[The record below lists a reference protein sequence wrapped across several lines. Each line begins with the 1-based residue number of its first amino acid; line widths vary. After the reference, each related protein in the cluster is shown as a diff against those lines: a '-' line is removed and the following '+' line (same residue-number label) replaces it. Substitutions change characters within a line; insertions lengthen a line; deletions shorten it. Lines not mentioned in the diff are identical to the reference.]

1 MKDIS
6 RRDFLKGAAAAGV
19 VGSVFGAATA
29 FAESPVESYKYQGGS
44 NMKIT
49 KITPI
54 PCSSRW
60 MLVKVETDAG
70 ITGWGECGV
79 WAWQTATAEA
89 VRIFESLLIGKD
101 PFRIEWLW
109 NSMTRTPHFRGIVIQ
124 AAISGIDIALWDIK
138 GKALGVPIYELLG
151 GAIRDKIRAYETT
164 SAKTPEEVGA
174 NVKKLVDE
182 GWNHV
187 RVRPLSSN
195 ASDTTAAMCR
205 KNAEMFKAI
214 REAAGWDVDLSFEI
228 HRQCTPIQAI
238 EIGKAIEP
246 YRIHFFEDPFNDI
259 PEVARYV
266 TEKCPVPVANGERCF
281 NIYEL
286 ANLVQNT
293 DVAFLRPDMCTI
305 GGITAGMK
313 VARFAEAHNVNIIP
327 HNPLC
332 PISTLAALH
341 IDRVVPNFEVQE
353 WPGTFGDFNAMIK
366 GDSIKAENGYIIMP
380 EGPGIGVEL
389 VDDIAE
395 QFPFQGRKP
404 SWSFHEDGS
413 PIDR

>member
-1 MKDIS
+1 MILNFVGEG
-6 RRDFLKGAAAAGV
+6 DFFIGGTVVYAG
-19 VGSVFGAATA
+19 
-29 FAESPVESYKYQGGS
+29 
-44 NMKIT
+44 M
-49 KITPI
+49 
-54 PCSSRW
+54 
-60 MLVKVETDAG
+60 
-70 ITGWGECGV
+70 
-79 WAWQTATAEA
+79 
-89 VRIFESLLIGKD
+89 
-101 PFRIEWLW
+101 
-109 NSMTRTPHFRGIVIQ
+109 
-124 AAISGIDIALWDIK
+124 SGIDIALWDIK
-138 GKALGVPIYELLG
+138 GKALGVPVYELLG
-151 GAIRDKIRAYETT
+151 GATRDKIRAYETT
-164 SAKTPEEVGA
+164 SGKTPEEVA
-174 NVKKLVDE
+174 KNVKKLVDE

-187 RVRPLSSN
+187 RVRPLSNN

-214 REAAGWDVDLSFEI
+214 REVAGWDVDLSFEI

-246 YRIHFFEDPFNDI
+246 YRIHFFEDPFLDI

-281 NIYEL
+281 NLYEL
-286 ANLVQNT
+286 SNLVQNT

-313 VARFAEAHNVNIIP
+313 VAHFAEAHNVNIIP
-327 HNPLC
+327 HNPLG
-332 PISTLAALH
+332 PISTIAALH

-366 GDSIKAENGYIIMP
+366 GDSIKVENGYITMP
-380 EGPGIGVEL
+380 EGPGLGIEL

-395 QFPFQGRKP
+395 KFPFQGMKP
-404 SWSFHEDGS
+404 RWSYHEDGS